1 MNLQTPDT
9 IRRLQRKLY
18 LKAKAEPDYRF
29 YLLYDKIYRED
40 ILHQAYDLMRSNNG
54 APGVDGV
61 TFEMIEAEGLEEWL
75 SDIRKDLPGPAS
87 QGANAWH
94 PPLHIYS
101 GVRRARGA
109 PAQPAPPRHN
119 AVCLGVKPVGE
130 RSAGNSHAAFDER
143 GRETGSRQA
152 KPAPFL
158 DSTICRST
166 SSAAVICWRR
176 SCGRPT
182 STARRARW
190 RKWRGLSPRSGRVG
204 RRHASCCGQTPAL
217 PARN

>member
-109 PAQPAPPRHN
+109 PA
-119 AVCLGVKPVGE
+119 
-130 RSAGNSHAAFDER
+130 
-143 GRETGSRQA
+143 
-152 KPAPFL
+152 
-158 DSTICRST
+158 
-166 SSAAVICWRR
+166 
-176 SCGRPT
+176 
-182 STARRARW
+182 
-190 RKWRGLSPRSGRVG
+190 
-204 RRHASCCGQTPAL
+204 
-217 PARN
+217 